1 MIEITNRLKS
11 PTQVVIKS
19 KTKPRSM
26 TVLNIPGIGSGKNV
40 VYLADELTTEYVT
53 RSEKIFGFIK
63 TKYISDN
70 EFKIKGD

>member
-1 MIEITNRLKS
+1 
-11 PTQVVIKS
+11 
-19 KTKPRSM
+19 M